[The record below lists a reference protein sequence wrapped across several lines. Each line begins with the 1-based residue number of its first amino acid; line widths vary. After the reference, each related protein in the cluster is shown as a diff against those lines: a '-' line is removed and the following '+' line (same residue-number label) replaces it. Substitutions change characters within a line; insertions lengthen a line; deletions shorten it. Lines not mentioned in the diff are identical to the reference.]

1 MKALPSDWE
10 REYCVYHETDLAFI
24 EHLVTEEGW
33 YYYFKYDVGEHEL
46 CFAHQSLALA
56 VLGCL
61 IYITASDRPF
71 ACL

>member
-1 MKALPSDWE
+1 M
-10 REYCVYHETDLAFI
+10 
-24 EHLVTEEGW
+24 TEEGW